1 MLLIV
6 LTIYINMRIK
16 MWQDFAEYI
25 LNETKNRKV
34 KIAEIGIGRFSLISE
49 ILEKQDNITLIKTD
63 INPADPTVI
72 KDDITN
78 PDLKLYMDVDII
90 YSIRPPSELQP
101 YLAGLADEIGC
112 QLIIKP
118 LTNEDLNTGRVKM
131 KLKNFKKASFY
142 ILR

>member
-1 MLLIV
+1 
-6 LTIYINMRIK
+6 
-16 MWQDFAEYI
+16 MWDDFAEYI
-25 LNETKNRKV
+25 LNEVGDDNV
-34 KIAEIGIGRFSLISE
+34 KIAEVAVGKYDKIAE
-49 ILEKQDNITLIKTD
+49 ILSSKDNITLIKTD
-63 INPADPTVI
+63 IMPKDATVI

-78 PDLKLYMDVDII
+78 PNMELYEDADII

-101 YLAGLADEIGC
+101 YMVNLAMETGS

-131 KLKNFKKASFY
+131 KLKNYKRASFY